1 MRRALF
7 SAQGR
12 RPPLAPEL
20 AWAAWL
26 AFLYDLLVGATP
38 LQVRTAIANG
48 FAVLRLERAWGLAG
62 ERALNRLLVGAPA
75 LKALAAYYYDNA
87 HFIVTFGLLALLWW
101 RRPAAYR
108 PLRTTLVLVNLV
120 AFCVFYL
127 FPMAPPRLLPG
138 AGFYDVVA
146 ESGAIGQWHT
156 GSLARSADQYAA
168 MPSLHIAWA
177 VWSAA
182 AIWALT
188 DRRRWRAAALLYPA
202 LTALDV
208 VATANHLFLDCLA
221 GLATVGF
228 ADALRNAACALAAVA
243 FGGRKERAAAFA
255 ARWVGARAVKRGQGV
270 AATRP
275 TRAHTPQPQM
285 TNRATRTTDQRQR
298 RNGREPGVCAW
309 R

>member
-1 MRRALF
+1 MPTTTAPPAPTARRRRRLARSAPGWLSAALRRALF

-188 DRRRWRAAALLYPA
+188 DRRRFSIRRSPRSTSWQRPTTCSS
-202 LTALDV
+202 TALP
-208 VATANHLFLDCLA
+208 AWQRW
-221 GLATVGF
+221 
-228 ADALRNAACALAAVA
+228 AL
-243 FGGRKERAAAFA
+243 
-255 ARWVGARAVKRGQGV
+255 Q
-270 AATRP
+270 
-275 TRAHTPQPQM
+275 TPCETPLV
-285 TNRATRTTDQRQR
+285 RLLL
-298 RNGREPGVCAW
+298 
-309 R
+309 